1 MDALALGRCTM
12 PTSPHP
18 ESRRAKRI
26 VSKKP
31 ASLVITHANLG
42 ASPKRVPCLVVDS
55 APGGFRLHL
64 DLRLRRGQ
72 VVELILNEDP
82 LSAMRCSV
90 VWVGRVGSKQEGE
103 IGLEIV

>member
-1 MDALALGRCTM
+1 M
-12 PTSPHP
+12 PTSPRP
-18 ESRRAKRI
+18 ESRRSKRI
-26 VSKKP
+26 AAKKP
-31 ASLVITHANLG
+31 ASLVIIHENLG
-42 ASPKRVPCLVVDS
+42 RRPKRVPCLVVDS
-55 APGGFRLHL
+55 AQGGFRLHV

-90 VWVGRVGSKQEGE
+90 VWVGKPGSKQQGQ